1 MQVALVA
8 VAIVLGACGVPGLAR
23 LLLTRRLGPQPA
35 QTTRVRL
42 FCALALAAAMTFS
55 RIYLEPTPGLFA
67 VLGLAFMEAV
77 LLCDLRARIIP
88 WELCAGML
96 ACALFFQLAA
106 DAGSE
111 LLASA
116 LLALVL
122 VAALSL
128 CNIASRHLSE
138 PAAIGAG
145 DLRLI
150 PALSI
155 FGGIQGSFLGML
167 ACAVLMGASA
177 LVLLLM
183 RRATPRSKIPLA
195 PGLAL
200 WFVVGVCSC
209 TPL

>member
-1 MQVALVA
+1 MSVVLVA
-8 VAIVLGACGVPGLAR
+8 VAAVLGACGVPELAR
-23 LLLTRRLGPQPA
+23 LLLTQRLGPQPA
-35 QTTRVRL
+35 QTVRGRL
-42 FCALALAAAMTFS
+42 LCALPLAIAAALS
-55 RIYLEPTPGLFA
+55 RAHLEPAPGLFA

-77 LLCDLRARIIP
+77 LLCDLRERIIP

-106 DAGSE
+106 GAGSE

-116 LLALVL
+116 LFALVL

-150 PALSI
+150 PALCI

-167 ACAVLMGASA
+167 ACAVLMGAWA
-177 LVLLLM
+177 LVLLFM
-183 RRATPRSKIPLA
+183 RRTTPRSKIPLA
-195 PGLAL
+195 PGLTL
-200 WFVVGVCSC
+200 WFVVGVCFC
-209 TPL
+209 ALL